1 LCLAAGIDGILLA
14 AAWEAALV
22 ASGST
27 STLSRMTEPL
37 DLDPDESLADVLRR
51 VRAEG
56 RDPETQAVAR
66 RDSLVLAMVA
76 TPLLAWAASEGGLTP
91 GRRLTGIRLE
101 RYDGSPVTAGRAFV
115 RDATPPVRFILIA
128 ALARRV
134 RPDDQVVS
142 ALAQV
147 GVVAAGLP
155 VVLLDRHRRTL
166 GDWIAGCRLVQR

>member
-1 LCLAAGIDGILLA
+1 
-14 AAWEAALV
+14 
-22 ASGST
+22 
-27 STLSRMTEPL
+27 
-37 DLDPDESLADVLRR
+37 
-51 VRAEG
+51 
-56 RDPETQAVAR
+56 
-66 RDSLVLAMVA
+66 
-76 TPLLAWAASEGGLTP
+76 
-91 GRRLTGIRLE
+91 
-101 RYDGSPVTAGRAFV
+101 
-115 RDATPPVRFILIA
+115 VRFILIA